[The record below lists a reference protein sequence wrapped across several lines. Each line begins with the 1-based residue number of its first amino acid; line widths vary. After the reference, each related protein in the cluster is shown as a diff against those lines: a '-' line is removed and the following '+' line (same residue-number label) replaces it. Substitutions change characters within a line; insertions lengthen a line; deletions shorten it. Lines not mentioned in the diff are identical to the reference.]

1 MRDEDPFGLFV
12 RLHNEALF
20 RSAYLLTGSSTH
32 AEELLQDTLTTL
44 YPRWARVA
52 AADSPVAYVR
62 RSLANRY
69 VSVHRRR
76 SNRDVTLSELPEQG
90 EGRDLASD
98 VADRQLLW
106 QLLRTL
112 PPRQR
117 AALVLRYFHD
127 MPDGEIA
134 EALGCRVATVRSLVS
149 RGVAA
154 MRGALDSASTPH
166 AAPPGRSETTAL
178 EGQYDD
184 RSS

>member
-1 MRDEDPFGLFV
+1 
-12 RLHNEALF
+12 
-20 RSAYLLTGSSTH
+20 
-32 AEELLQDTLTTL
+32 
-44 YPRWARVA
+44 
-52 AADSPVAYVR
+52 
-62 RSLANRY
+62 
-69 VSVHRRR
+69 
-76 SNRDVTLSELPEQG
+76 VTLSELPDHG

-149 RGVAA
+149 RGVAS
-154 MRGALDSASTPH
+154 MRRALDAASTPH
-166 AAPPGRSETTAL
+166 AAPPGRSEKTAL